1 MSCPCENIK
10 REMPKCEGGT
20 PPVLEINSV
29 EAPVLFHTVTI
40 PASIGNE
47 TTIPP
52 TPGAYRN
59 ARVFYE
65 ANNSS
70 YLYDSDGIPQLI
82 SDGITKVTSVN
93 GQTGDVVLSAVDLG
107 AQEKLTAGTS
117 ITISN
122 RNVISAPPVDTVLNK
137 TSPNPIS
144 NSAVA
149 TAIDTITTELDRT
162 VVYDLE
168 MDADAE
174 SVSFTED
181 KIDVVT
187 GITSKEVDT
196 IPTASATS
204 AGIINAADFRSITY
218 SQERLDA
225 LENGSVA
232 IANLSASPS
241 QTDLTNAWLNATG
254 YDELINRASIFDITN
269 SKVWTYYTNILLW
282 EETPAGAITVNAFT
296 NSTAG
301 TILGS
306 NIDGNV
312 SANVDGT
319 GSVAGWSTLVG
330 LVGTKGEGDMK
341 KSTYDTNNNG
351 IVDNSEKVNNHT
363 VDDNVPAN
371 VFSGQATGTVSGTEL
386 TISNP
391 VIIDNV
397 ELKGNTT
404 QATYTGKN
412 LFDINEQIVAQSYST
427 YTISD
432 GAITVTQSDASQNNA
447 LIGIKIPNS
456 ENLLGKTV
464 NISLNAQSYAGATGG
479 RVILW
484 DNTTTAA
491 YLTLNHPDA
500 QGNMSGVVTLPDSLP
515 GSSTFF
521 VVYFYTNRTNAGGS
535 TGAYTIFTDIQIEV
549 GSAKTSYEPYVGGV
563 ASPNPNYPQ
572 EVNVVTGTQTITI
585 GNDGGITKDYTIDL
599 GSIELCKIGDY
610 QDYIYKSGDD
620 WYVHKETKKLD
631 ISALTGWYY
640 NSNTNFRTTT
650 GVSDIK
656 FPSSSDTVGDILCS
670 DYSALSGNA
679 AATSTYDYGIALGGA
694 GYVSIRNKNLTS
706 LPELTTYLAN
716 NQIYAYVVLATP
728 TDTKITNNTL
738 IGQLNDSAKAGLYD
752 TTEITVDGSL
762 PAILSVT
769 YFNKNLNGIC
779 GAIRK
784 LTANS

>member
-122 RNVISAPPVDTVLNK
+122 RNVISAPPVDTVLDK

-631 ISALTGWYY
+631 ISALTGWHY